1 MDFAL
6 KTISSAVANRH
17 FSTLLRDVSTG
28 EVFTALSRG
37 RPVATIGPAHASAG
51 AREAA
56 RLSLVERLHSQSP
69 AGSGDWT
76 RDELYDH

>member
-1 MDFAL
+1 M
-6 KTISSAVANRH
+6 KTISAADANRH

-28 EVFTALSRG
+28 EVFTVLSRG

-56 RLSLVERLHSQSP
+56 RLSRIERLQSQSP
-69 AGSGDWT
+69 GSAREWT
-76 RDELYDH
+76 RDELYDR